1 MFVVFFPAHN
11 ISSFKNGGLAL
22 SIALMVIL
30 ASICTVAFQLLVI
43 VQRNVGGSYGDVAK
57 NLYGPWLRYLVLFFL
72 CISQMGFVASYLIFI
87 SDNIYLVSEAL
98 SQCNPPFE
106 SKYWIWIAICIVI
119 PITWVRKIA
128 RLGWA
133 AIVADVFILFGL
145 ICVLYYTSNQIHQH
159 GVGPNIITVNQNS
172 FGLMIGTAVFSFEGI
187 GMGNYHASWTPEA
200 YTHNIFLQLCQLLKA
215 WKNHANSLW
224 FSPSVWSLSLSFL
237 FSLELLVI
245 SPMVKTSK
253 LASSPI
259 CQLNRF
265 QSLLS
270 FCTPLLWSLHLLSCY
285 GLLWPSLN
293 AEFSALSAVAR
304 SHSNGNGSRTW
315 FALWFLS
322 FVLPSP
328 LVSAVT
334 IWISSSPSSALLVTY
349 QRF

>member
-30 ASICTVAFQLLVI
+30 ASVCTVAFQLLVI

-187 GMGNYHASWTPEA
+187 GMGNYRAS
-200 YTHNIFLQLCQLLKA
+200 
-215 WKNHANSLW
+215 
-224 FSPSVWSLSLSFL
+224 
-237 FSLELLVI
+237 
-245 SPMVKTSK
+245 
-253 LASSPI
+253 
-259 CQLNRF
+259 
-265 QSLLS
+265 
-270 FCTPLLWSLHLLSCY
+270 
-285 GLLWPSLN
+285 
-293 AEFSALSAVAR
+293 
-304 SHSNGNGSRTW
+304 
-315 FALWFLS
+315 
-322 FVLPSP
+322 
-328 LVSAVT
+328 
-334 IWISSSPSSALLVTY
+334 
-349 QRF
+349 